1 MTHPWRALGYLAA
14 AVLAGYFAWFL
25 AGSIDM
31 AMLESAMSPKLVA
44 ALALSAVMYASII
57 PITGWA
63 WRRLLSG
70 QGERWR
76 ISWLTAL
83 LAATQLAKYVPGNI
97 AQHASRAA
105 LAMRGGMA
113 GRSLVSTVAQETIL
127 AAAASV
133 VVGVLMYAISA
144 PGAGRLPDDARAGLL
159 WVGPL
164 LGLAC
169 VALASVR
176 ISPQHASASPHRLI
190 RLLGR
195 MGGLPGARVA
205 LPAFAAYAL
214 NYLLIG
220 IGLWV
225 VARASGM
232 PSALDL
238 PLVTAAFALS
248 WLVGFLAPGAPAGL
262 GVREGI
268 MVVLLSG
275 AADNAQLLVFVLL
288 ARLVTM
294 LGDACNFLIGSAWLA
309 VDQSKGNAIS

>member
-1 MTHPWRALGYLAA
+1 MKLSWRALGYLAA
-14 AVLAGYFAWFL
+14 TIFAGYFAWFV
-25 AGSIDM
+25 AGSIDL
-31 AMLESAMSPKLVA
+31 AMLESAMSPGVLA
-44 ALALSAVMYASII
+44 ALALSALLYAAII

-63 WRRLLSG
+63 WARLLSG

-76 ISWLTAL
+76 VSRLAAL

-105 LAMRGGMA
+105 LATRDGMA
-113 GRSLVSTVAQETIL
+113 VKSFFSTVAQETIL

-164 LGLAC
+164 LGLAFI
-169 VALASVR
+169 ALASVR
-176 ISPQHASASPHRLI
+176 VSPQHASANPHRLM
-190 RLLGR
+190 RVLGR
-195 MGGLPGARVA
+195 MGGLPGAKVA

-220 IGLWV
+220 LGLWI

-232 PSALDL
+232 PSSLDF

-248 WLVGFLAPGAPAGL
+248 WLIGFLAPGAPAGL

-294 LGDACNFLIGSAWLA
+294 LGDACNFLIGTAWLA
-309 VDQSKGNAIS
+309 VDRMKRNHSQ